1 MKLTFVTGNEH
12 KAREAALT
20 LGVEIERVKLELDE
34 IQSLDLRAVVEHK
47 VRQAYAQIGR
57 PVIAED
63 VSLAIKQLNGLPG
76 TFIKWFENGI
86 GSQGVADLLSKEDRS
101 VDYVVGYGYFDGNKF
116 EYAEAVTHGTIAE
129 KTTGES
135 GFGFDNIFIP
145 AGYAQTFAELGEEM
159 KMKIGS
165 RPRAL
170 LALRDLLNSRT

>member
-12 KAREAALT
+12 KAREASLT
-20 LGVEIERVKLELDE
+20 LGVEIERIKLELDE

-63 VSLAIKQLNGLPG
+63 VSLAIKQLNNLPG
-76 TFIKWFENGI
+76 TFIKWFENGL
-86 GSQGVADLLSKEDRS
+86 GSQGVADLLSKEDRR
-101 VDYVVGYGYFDGNKF
+101 VDYIVGYGYFDGKNF
-116 EYAEAVTHGTIAE
+116 EYAEAVTHGAIA
-129 KTTGES
+129 KKASGES

-145 AGYAQTFAELGEEM
+145 EGYTQTFAQLGEEV

-170 LALRDLLNSRT
+170 LAMRDLLTSRV